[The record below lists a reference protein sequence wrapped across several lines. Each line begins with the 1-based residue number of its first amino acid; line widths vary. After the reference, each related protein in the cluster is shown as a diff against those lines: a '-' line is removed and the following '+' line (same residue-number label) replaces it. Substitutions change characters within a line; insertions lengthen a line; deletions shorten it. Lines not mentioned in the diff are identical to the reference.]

1 MRRVRVA
8 FASVLLFYGSPS
20 LAQADCDARQILKS
34 DSCNGDEL
42 DAAERQL
49 AFLINEYRAQH
60 GLPAI
65 AFSPA
70 LSLVAN
76 RHVRDMALN
85 LHRPT
90 HDWSNCPMS
99 QSWECM
105 WNAPQ
110 VLGTRYPGNGYENA
124 FAGRAD
130 ADIDVAQIL
139 RTWKEEGEATR
150 PHNDLILGRG
160 MWKDSTWQALGIG
173 IYQGYAVM
181 WVGREVDPTP

>member
-1 MRRVRVA
+1 MRRVLVA
-8 FASVLLFYGSPS
+8 CASVLLFYGSPS
-20 LAQADCDARQILKS
+20 LAQSDCDARQILTP
-34 DSCNGDEL
+34 DRCNGDEL
-42 DAAERQL
+42 DDAERQL
-49 AFLINEYRAQH
+49 ASLINEYRAQH

-65 AFSPA
+65 AISPA

-85 LHRPT
+85 LHTLT

-99 QSWECM
+99 QSWACM

-110 VLGTRYPGNGYENA
+110 VLGTGYPGNGYENA
-124 FAGRAD
+124 FGGRAD
-130 ADIDVAQIL
+130 AASDVVQIL
-139 RTWKEEGEATR
+139 RAWKEEGQPTR
-150 PHNDLILGRG
+150 PHNDVILNRG